1 LPKQLE
7 RNGLKEEEVSISDS
21 TIIDLIRHYTREA
34 GVRGLERQIAKILRK
49 VVKERIMAESK
60 SKEIKSTKV
69 TTRNLE
75 HFSGVRKFSYGIA
88 DQEDIIGKVSGLAW
102 TEVGGEML
110 TIEASYVPGKGNIIK
125 TGSLGEVM
133 QESIQ
138 AALTVVRSRSQVL
151 GIDQSFHE
159 KFDVHIHV
167 PEGAT
172 PKDGPSAGIGMSTA
186 LISLFT
192 GIPVRADTAMTGEI
206 TLHGQVLKIG
216 GLKEKLLAAKRAGI
230 QRVIIPF
237 DNKDEIKEIPK
248 KITQSLKII
257 PVKWVDEVIS
267 EALTSEPVPAK
278 NKKTKTVA
286 TRTPKNPS
294 RSSKP
299 KTH

>member
-1 LPKQLE
+1 
-7 RNGLKEEEVSISDS
+7 
-21 TIIDLIRHYTREA
+21 
-34 GVRGLERQIAKILRK
+34 
-49 VVKERIMAESK
+49 
-60 SKEIKSTKV
+60 
-69 TTRNLE
+69 
-75 HFSGVRKFSYGIA
+75 
-88 DQEDIIGKVSGLAW
+88 
-102 TEVGGEML
+102 
-110 TIEASYVPGKGNIIK
+110 
-125 TGSLGEVM
+125 M

-278 NKKTKTVA
+278 NKKTKTVVS
-286 TRTPKNPS
+286 RTPKNPS

>member
-1 LPKQLE
+1 
-7 RNGLKEEEVSISDS
+7 
-21 TIIDLIRHYTREA
+21 
-34 GVRGLERQIAKILRK
+34 
-49 VVKERIMAESK
+49 
-60 SKEIKSTKV
+60 
-69 TTRNLE
+69 
-75 HFSGVRKFSYGIA
+75 
-88 DQEDIIGKVSGLAW
+88 
-102 TEVGGEML
+102 
-110 TIEASYVPGKGNIIK
+110 
-125 TGSLGEVM
+125 M

-172 PKDGPSAGIGMSTA
+172 PKDGPSAGIAMSTA

-237 DNKDEIKEIPK
+237 DNKDELKEIPN
-248 KITQSLKII
+248 KITHALNII

-267 EALTSEPVPAK
+267 EALISEPVPLKSKKIRSASPRTLK
-278 NKKTKTVA
+278 NSPRVQ
-286 TRTPKNPS
+286 
-294 RSSKP
+294 KP